1 MCFPFQYTQEGYDV
15 YHLASP
21 LDGADFQKAVSEIA
35 ESKRDFAVIT
45 YGLQEKDIGTL
56 ATLTLPLADNLKA
69 YIHYCPLTDN
79 ADSLLSRTAEGNY
92 IP

>member
-1 MCFPFQYTQEGYDV
+1 M
-15 YHLASP
+15 
-21 LDGADFQKAVSEIA
+21 DGADFQKAVSEIA

-45 YGLQEKDIGTL
+45 YGLHEKDINTL

-79 ADSLLSRTAEGNY
+79 ADSLLSRTTEGNY